1 MAPSF
6 FLSLLF
12 SFMLTILLICPTHAH
27 KNVQVSEKVL
37 YDICHNHADYSFC
50 LKALK
55 SDPSAPLPDLV
66 GLTNVSINLA
76 DVATNKNLELIAS
89 LKSNTS
95 DPLLASQYESCRV
108 FYENIVH
115 IIEDAKK
122 AWKAGDYETVFV
134 KAGGILT
141 YNVDCSD
148 ALTFKEASSL
158 REANKEVYNY
168 FTTLLRVSKS
178 LTKDG

>member
-6 FLSLLF
+6 SLSFLL

-27 KNVQVSEKVL
+27 NNVQVSEKVL

-50 LKALK
+50 VKALK
-55 SDPSAPLPDLV
+55 SDPSASLPDLV

-76 DVATNKNLELIAS
+76 DVATNKTLELIAS
-89 LKSNTS
+89 LKSKTS

-108 FYENIVH
+108 FYGHIVH

-158 REANKEVYNY
+158 REANKEVYNC